1 MKEFRVLHI
10 CEYAANYRGNFI
22 DSLESIETYH
32 DNVENFFLFP
42 CNAKNTMAK
51 NWIGELN
58 DPHKKAYIQES
69 NMIKN
74 FLLLAKILKKHK
86 INRIVRHFSDPKI
99 DLLVKILF
107 KGKYVVRFFH
117 GDYSMRKN
125 LIKHKIYEFL
135 WHKNKFVGVSDAV
148 TEQVRKAHPNFST
161 FSIPN
166 AIHFDRLNH
175 QDPFERPEGISLLMM
190 GWDFYG
196 KGADL
201 AIQAALPLQKKYNL
215 TLQISCAAN
224 IEKNRELAFEIL
236 GEHADWI
243 RFLPP
248 TNNIGTYYRAND
260 IFLSPSRHE
269 AFGYANIEAVS
280 CGNSIV
286 LSKVGGQAQLKIEGA
301 YWFESENVEDFTQKL
316 EAAILERNT
325 PEKIAQRKRVQEEV
339 KHTYSLKE
347 WSNKLVDLF

>member
-10 CEYAANYRGNFI
+10 CDYAANYRGNFI

-42 CNAKNTMAK
+42 CMARETDAQK
-51 NWIGELN
+51 WIVEMN
-58 DPHKKAYIQES
+58 REHTKAYIQES

-74 FLLLAKILKKHK
+74 FLALAKILKKHK

-99 DLLVKILF
+99 DLLIKILF
-107 KGKYVVRFFH
+107 RGKYVVRFFH
-117 GDYSMRKN
+117 GSYPMRKN

-148 TEQVRKAHPNFST
+148 TEQVRKAHPKFSV

-166 AIHFDRLNH
+166 AIQFDRLNQ

-201 AIQAALPLQKKYNL
+201 AIKAAYTLQKKYNV
-215 TLQISCAAN
+215 TLQIACASN
-224 IEKNRELAFEIL
+224 IEKNKELAYEVL
-236 GEHADWI
+236 GERADWI

-248 TNNIGTYYRAND
+248 TNNIGTYYRATD
-260 IFLSPSRHE
+260 IFLSPSRAE

-286 LSKVGGQAQLKIEGA
+286 LSKVDGQAQLKIDGA
-301 YWFESENVEDFTQKL
+301 YWFESENIEDFTQKL
-316 EAAILERNT
+316 ETAILERNT
-325 PEKIAQRKRVQEEV
+325 PEKVEQRKKVQEEV
-339 KHTYSLKE
+339 KQTYSLKE
-347 WSNKLVDLF
+347 WSNKLVNLF